1 MDRRVKERLI
11 GASILGVLVV
21 LVVPEL
27 LSGPA
32 PLTRTAAPSGQPEP
46 TRSVTVDLTTSKTTS
61 ADALAPPAE
70 ASAVSQGSAPPPAAG
85 TQGGSPPQ
93 PRTPPSVETLPASP
107 RPPAAAENPPPPVER
122 PSSSPKSVSPG
133 TKAAGHAW
141 ALQLGVFASRA
152 NAERL
157 AHGLKAQGFPVY
169 VSSGGSAASP
179 RYRVRV
185 GPMADRGA
193 ATREQ
198 AKLQSMGHPGSLV
211 PPGS

>member
-70 ASAVSQGSAPPPAAG
+70 ASAASQGAAPP
-85 TQGGSPPQ
+85 

-122 PSSSPKSVSPG
+122 PSSSPRSVSPG
-133 TKAAGHAW
+133 AKPAGHAW

-169 VSSGGSAASP
+169 VSSGGSGASP

-193 ATREQ
+193 ATQ
-198 AKLQSMGHPGSLV
+198 ALAKLQSMGHPGSLV